1 MTKDNNRTVWSS
13 GQGLPLSGV
22 RKEES
27 KTRKIIS
34 VPAHQQ
40 TIYLHRDSKGRGG
53 KSVTLVK
60 NLILSE
66 EDMREL
72 AKRLKQVCGSGGTV
86 KDSIIEIQGEH
97 REKVAEELKKIGYKV
112 KIAGG

>member
-13 GQGLPLSGV
+13 EQGLPLSGV
-22 RKEES
+22 RKQES
-27 KTRKIIS
+27 KLRKTMS
-34 VPAHQQ
+34 LPPHQQ

-53 KSVTLVK
+53 SSVTLLK
-60 NLILSE
+60 NLILSQ
-66 EDMREL
+66 EDIKKL

-86 KDSIIEIQGEH
+86 KGDIIEIQGEH
-97 REKVAEELKKIGYKV
+97 REKIAEELKKMGYKV

>member
-1 MTKDNNRTVWSS
+1 MTKNNNRTVWSS
-13 GQGLPLSGV
+13 DQGLPLSGV
-22 RKEES
+22 RREES
-27 KTRKIIS
+27 KPRKIIS
-34 VPAHQQ
+34 VPPHQQ

-66 EDMREL
+66 EDMKEL

>member
-1 MTKDNNRTVWSS
+1 MPKDNNRTVWSS
-13 GQGLPLSGV
+13 DQGLPLSGV
-22 RKEES
+22 RREES
-27 KTRKIIS
+27 KPRKIIS
-34 VPAHQQ
+34 VPPHQQ

-53 KSVTLVK
+53 KSVTLLK

-66 EDMREL
+66 EDMKEL